1 MSQTRDRWEQV
12 GRTFAELGRRVGER
26 YRDSA
31 SDDHEEVSDAVD
43 RLVARLDRAFTSLG
57 ETLRD
62 PESKQAV
69 ERAARSLGD
78 AVAGTFE
85 DVGERVRRRAGSPR
99 EPRG

>member
-1 MSQTRDRWEQV
+1 MSRTKDRWEHV
-12 GRTFAELGRRVGER
+12 GQAFAELGRRVGES

-43 RLVARLDRAFTSLG
+43 RLVARLDRAFTWLG

-85 DVGERVRRRAGSPR
+85 DVGERVRRRIGSSGQR
-99 EPRG
+99 RG